1 MKNKISK
8 FTQLPFGM
16 QYQMRAK
23 QNPVTWRER
32 GGFFISKYKS
42 NLVILLKLIFLLI
55 RMKNVIFLNDSNYN
69 SNKTINAKSNFFKK
83 YYY

>member
-1 MKNKISK
+1 
-8 FTQLPFGM
+8 M

-32 GGFFISKYKS
+32 GGFFISKYKI

-55 RMKNVIFLNDSNYN
+55 RMKNVIF
-69 SNKTINAKSNFFKK
+69 
-83 YYY
+83 